1 MNERMNEWIAA
12 LDGIPMS
19 CCSPSSHVAAILR
32 RLRWNERF
40 SATIHPEAKVILA
53 PPTHVVYHPQEQL
66 FTQKPHVF
74 RLAMA
79 VDAIPFCKHK
89 TFSIQVLFCFRVIVR
104 IIGFSDF
111 LHQLPLFTMWATV
124 STQILRSIRAT
135 NMEHSIHHI
144 HNASG

>member
-1 MNERMNEWIAA
+1 MNEWIAA

-19 CCSPSSHVAAILR
+19 CCSPSSHVAAILL

-79 VDAIPFCKHK
+79 VDAIPFANTKRLVFK
-89 TFSIQVLFCFRVIVR
+89 FSFVL
-104 IIGFSDF
+104 G
-111 LHQLPLFTMWATV
+111 LLLG
-124 STQILRSIRAT
+124 L
-135 NMEHSIHHI
+135 
-144 HNASG
+144 